1 MISEAAATSLPP
13 TTELTNQ
20 NALINQ
26 VYEAIYDYE
35 NEAEGDLNFKA
46 GDVIEV
52 SGDLLTDD
60 ENGIL
65 VILYSG

>member
-1 MISEAAATSLPP
+1 M
-13 TTELTNQ
+13 
-20 NALINQ
+20 
-26 VYEAIYDYE
+26 YEAIYDYE